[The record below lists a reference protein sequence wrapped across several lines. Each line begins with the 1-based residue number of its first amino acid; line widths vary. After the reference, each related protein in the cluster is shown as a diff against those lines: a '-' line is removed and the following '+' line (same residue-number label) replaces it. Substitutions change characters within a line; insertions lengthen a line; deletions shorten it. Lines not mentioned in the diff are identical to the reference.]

1 LDADV
6 LAPAA
11 RPLRRYRRRRG
22 RREDLVM
29 FSLLAEDLG

>member
-1 LDADV
+1 
-6 LAPAA
+6 
-11 RPLRRYRRRRG
+11 LRRYRRRRG